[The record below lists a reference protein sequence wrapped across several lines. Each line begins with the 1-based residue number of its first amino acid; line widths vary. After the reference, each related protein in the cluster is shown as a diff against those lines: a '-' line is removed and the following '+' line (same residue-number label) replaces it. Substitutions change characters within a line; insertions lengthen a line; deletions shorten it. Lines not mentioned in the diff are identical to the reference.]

1 MRSAADTPVESATHA
16 MEAAS
21 QATPQSQA
29 QMAQMWQ
36 AARVE
41 AVVLPGRA
49 PKDDCPTEWSFP
61 NQRSPPPDAP
71 LQPMAP
77 LQPKS
82 PRAPDELNSRAV
94 PSPLPAARPQP
105 SHKPSLTHAA
115 DDGIVP
121 VDRSPS
127 ADRPP
132 THHKTAWPR
141 IAPLLP
147 NGGQLR
153 SPHAQHMPSRFQFR
167 RLTRRGPR
175 TENGGVLKTIFICKM
190 KSQMRPV
197 LRLLSLCGGLLAL
210 LSLSPAYAAEQPER
224 PAERATQRVAQ
235 VVDYVAADYAGAVRD
250 GQVIEASEYAEQ
262 QELLGAARKLL
273 PELGAAASDPASMP
287 TLATQLSAVEKA
299 VAEKANPQTVQTLC
313 RHVRETLKAHFALR
327 MVPGAA
333 VQADR
338 GAVLYQQHCATCHGA
353 SGRADTP
360 AAAAL
365 KPPPVSFHDAERMAK
380 VAPALAFH
388 ALTFGIPG
396 TGMAA
401 FDSLPAQ
408 DRWHLAFY
416 VVALRHGTPSPQT
429 APVSAPE
436 RLTAAAFDRL
446 RQSATLAELSDE
458 EIDADLRRGGLD
470 GSDAAAV
477 DARTQTLA
485 LLRTQAPYQIVAG
498 ARFALTREL
507 LQKSVRAAQQGQF
520 AEAHRLAIAAYLDG
534 IEPHEAA
541 LRIERPALVAPLE
554 AAFAALRQAT
564 DPEKQ
569 PTAAAAQQAS
579 ARISDLLNTADGDAQ
594 KGPRSA
600 TKSLLASLVI
610 ALREGL
616 EVALLIA
623 ALLAFLRKSGQG
635 QLSGSVHAG
644 WLASVPAGLLTFAL
658 IGQLIDGARR
668 ELAEGVISL
677 LAAAVL
683 ITVTHWVLGAR
694 EAKHWLGFLRQRVE
708 AAADKQ
714 GRQSLVLFGIAFFAA
729 YREALETVLFY
740 RALLLDAG
748 EGGWKPVLLGIAI
761 ASVILVGLVV
771 VVGRIGRKLN
781 PRPVM
786 LASSILLAV
795 LSVSLTGH
803 GIHAMQ
809 EGGYL
814 RMAMITMGD
823 GTWSGIPVLGI
834 YPTWQGVLGQ
844 LAVVVLLLAPSLL
857 ERLRA
862 PHSSSPSPSGGG
874 TQPSRV

>member
-1 MRSAADTPVESATHA
+1 M
-16 MEAAS
+16 
-21 QATPQSQA
+21 
-29 QMAQMWQ
+29 
-36 AARVE
+36 
-41 AVVLPGRA
+41 
-49 PKDDCPTEWSFP
+49 
-61 NQRSPPPDAP
+61 
-71 LQPMAP
+71 
-77 LQPKS
+77 
-82 PRAPDELNSRAV
+82 
-94 PSPLPAARPQP
+94 
-105 SHKPSLTHAA
+105 
-115 DDGIVP
+115 
-121 VDRSPS
+121 
-127 ADRPP
+127 
-132 THHKTAWPR
+132 
-141 IAPLLP
+141 
-147 NGGQLR
+147 
-153 SPHAQHMPSRFQFR
+153 
-167 RLTRRGPR
+167 
-175 TENGGVLKTIFICKM
+175 LKTIFICKNPWRLW
-190 KSQMRPV
+190 SLLGCLGLV
-197 LRLLSLCGGLLAL
+197 LCLG
-210 LSLSPAYAAEQPER
+210 AAQASESAGR

-273 PELGAAASDPASMP
+273 PELAAAAPDPASLP

-299 VAEKANPQTVQTLC
+299 VADKASPETVQKLC
-313 RHVRETLKAHFALR
+313 RVVRETLKSAFALR
-327 MVPGAA
+327 MVPAAA

-338 GAVLYQQHCATCHGA
+338 GAALYQQHCATCHGA

-396 TGMAA
+396 TGMVA
-401 FDSLPAQ
+401 FDTLPAQ

-416 VVALRHGTPSPQT
+416 VVALRHGTPGAAGAEPQRP
-429 APVSAPE
+429 ASLPQ
-436 RLTAAAFDRL
+436 AAFDRL
-446 RQSATLAELSDE
+446 RQPAVLAELADDE
-458 EIDADLRRGGLD
+458 LDAELRRAGLD
-470 GSDAAAV
+470 GADPAAV
-477 DARTQTLA
+477 SARQSTLA
-485 LLRTQAPYQIVAG
+485 LLRTQAAFAQAAG
-498 ARFALTREL
+498 SRFELTRTL
-507 LQKSVRAAQQGQF
+507 LGQSVRAAEKGQF

-541 LRIERPALVAPLE
+541 LRIEKPELVTSLE

-564 DPEKQ
+564 DPERS
-569 PTAAAAQQAS
+569 PTASAAQQAHE
-579 ARISDLLNTADGDAQ
+579 RILGLLATADGDRAGGQ
-594 KGPRSA
+594 RSA
-600 TKSLLASLVI
+600 VKSLLASLVI

-635 QLSGSVHAG
+635 QLSRSVHLG
-644 WLASVPAGLLTFAL
+644 WMASVPAGLLTFAL

-668 ELAEGVISL
+668 ELAEGLISL
-677 LAAAVL
+677 LAAVVL

-714 GRQSLVLFGIAFFAA
+714 DRQSLALFGIAFFAA

-771 VVGRIGRKLN
+771 IVGRIGRKLN

-803 GIHAMQ
+803 GVHALQ

-814 RMAMITMGD
+814 RMAMITLGD
-823 GTWSGIPVLGI
+823 HAWSGIPFLGV
-834 YPTWQGVLGQ
+834 YPTWQGLIAQ
-844 LAVVVLLLAPSLL
+844 LAVVCLLVFPSLL
-857 ERLRA
+857 ERLR
-862 PHSSSPSPSGGG
+862 SSRPSSQPPSGGD
-874 TQPSRV
+874 TQPSRA